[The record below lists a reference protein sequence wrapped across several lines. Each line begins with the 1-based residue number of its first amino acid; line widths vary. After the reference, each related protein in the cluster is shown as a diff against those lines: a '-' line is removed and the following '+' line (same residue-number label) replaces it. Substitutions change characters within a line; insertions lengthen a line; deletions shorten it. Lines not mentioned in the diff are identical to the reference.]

1 MPVPAASS
9 ELGDRVVTSF
19 DENSLLDFDFI
30 DRDANGLCRRWKMT
44 RMSVAVTQSV
54 ENFDKGKIL
63 INMHMKFVTLENCG
77 GVEVSGRRSPLQS
90 AESDSR
96 ALNATHAVI
105 GKSIVVQTAWLLL
118 VEFGNLLLRWA
129 PVKLLALRAVEL
141 EGLPRLAVI
150 GALINCHRV
159 GLDCI
164 GAEKQTD
171 VGQLELFTERKC
183 QSDIVGGVLEAAEIG
198 VGKGPRFRP
207 PARHIIEIVNVR
219 ERSSCEAFRRVAY
232 IARVAFSINLAEL
245 FRTVAAAG

>member
-1 MPVPAASS
+1 
-9 ELGDRVVTSF
+9 
-19 DENSLLDFDFI
+19 
-30 DRDANGLCRRWKMT
+30 MT

-54 ENFDKGKIL
+54 EKIEKGKIL
-63 INMHMKFVTLENCG
+63 INVLMSFVTLKNRG
-77 GVEVSGRRSPLQS
+77 GVEVSGRWSPLQC

-105 GKSIVVQTAWLLL
+105 GESIVVQTARLLL
-118 VEFGNLLLRWA
+118 VEFGNLLLRWT

-150 GALINCHRV
+150 GALVNCHRV
-159 GLDCI
+159 GLDCV

-198 VGKGPRFRP
+198 VREGPRFRP
-207 PARHIIEIVNVR
+207 PARYIIEIVNVG
-219 ERSSCEAFRRVAY
+219 ERSSCETLRRVVHV
-232 IARVAFSINLAEL
+232 ARVAFSIDLAEL
-245 FRTVAAAG
+245 LCTVAAAG